1 MVLEEVRND
10 ELYFS
15 ETSTIGNALIDAIG
29 RGLTSDRRDE
39 EIVAEKA
46 ALAVV
51 VNTTI
56 TEMALSRLSE
66 NIMMPRRKS
75 AHEELECDSRL
86 QLQASTVFY

>member
-1 MVLEEVRND
+1 MVLEVHND

-15 ETSTIGNALIDAIG
+15 ETSTIGNALVDGSG

-39 EIVAEKA
+39 EIVVEKA

-75 AHEELECDSRL
+75 AHEELECDSRV
-86 QLQASTVFY
+86 QVQASTVFY